1 MNSNYLVY
9 FPLFNA
15 IFSVVCGAI
24 VYYVQRVPIS
34 TNSKLN
40 KYKLSPKSILIKLKL
55 FKYDN
60 RFNYFL
66 LIPYLFSWLLFF
78 AVLILYIVYWCGIIQ
93 LESFFLCMWVNLSM
107 ALIPLGLMIYSAF
120 MRELI
125 SCTNGLEKPDFKID
139 EKENAEKD
147 FDKD

>member
-1 MNSNYLVY
+1 MNSIYLVY

-78 AVLILYIVYWCGIIQ
+78 VVLILYIVYWCGIIQ
-93 LESFFLCMWVNLSM
+93 LESFFACKWVNVLM
-107 ALIPLGLMIYSAF
+107 VFIPLGLMTYSAF
-120 MRELI
+120 IRELI
-125 SCTNGLEKPDFKID
+125 SCTNGLEVPDFIM
-139 EKENAEKD
+139 EKNEKK
-147 FDKD
+147 DKLDK

>member
-1 MNSNYLVY
+1 MNSIYLVY

-40 KYKLSPKSILIKLKL
+40 KYKLSPKSILIKFKL

-66 LIPYLFSWLLFF
+66 LIPYFFSWLLFF
-78 AVLILYIVYWCGIIQ
+78 IILILYIVYWCGIIQ
-93 LESFFLCMWVNLSM
+93 LESFFACKWVNILMSF
-107 ALIPLGLMIYSAF
+107 IPLGLMIYSAF
-120 MRELI
+120 IRELI

-139 EKENAEKD
+139 EKEKMGKD
-147 FDKD
+147 IGKD

>member
-1 MNSNYLVY
+1 MNSIYLAY

-24 VYYVQRVPIS
+24 VYYDQRVPIS

-40 KYKLSPKSILIKLKL
+40 KYKLSKTNILIKLKL

-60 RFNYFL
+60 KFNYFL

-78 AVLILYIVYWCGIIQ
+78 VILILYIIYWCGITQ
-93 LESFFLCMWVNLSM
+93 LARFFICRWVNLSM
-107 ALIPLGLMIYSAF
+107 VLIPLGLMIYSAF

-125 SCTNGLEKPDFKID
+125 SCANGLDVPDFIT
-139 EKENAEKD
+139 EKNEKG
-147 FDKD
+147 